1 MKNVLK
7 RLEMNKFISHKD
19 PNTLSKMFILER
31 REHFRKNIPQG
42 LDVCKNLSKVFSKNV
57 KITFIISWIKKQ
69 KRISFVECDVGLLIT
84 LLHALELLCQYGVK
98 SFYMFLKSFIENLD
112 GSKSGS
118 QQAKLK
124 AEIMGNSEMSALYT
138 RFKEVFDDK

>member
-1 MKNVLK
+1 
-7 RLEMNKFISHKD
+7 
-19 PNTLSKMFILER
+19 
-31 REHFRKNIPQG
+31 
-42 LDVCKNLSKVFSKNV
+42 
-57 KITFIISWIKKQ
+57 
-69 KRISFVECDVGLLIT
+69 
-84 LLHALELLCQYGVK
+84 
-98 SFYMFLKSFIENLD
+98 MFLKSFIENLD